1 VYLCL
6 ATSFPSWLV
15 KQPEKQSEKQSEK
28 SEKEK
33 QKSERRP
40 DSKDRERRRPD
51 SKDRERRR
59 GDDRDRGRER
69 DRDREREWD
78 RSRDKKKKKSSKKH
92 HGRHDRNDSSDRS
105 RSRSRS
111 ASRSPPRHRRHRSR
125 EARQPAKVEVPS
137 TFYYDRKGDEHNTA
151 YQSLY
156 AMDIPKYRRFGSGN
170 CIGLPKNFVIDVT
183 IKEPSTL
190 AKVSTRYMMNK
201 QFWKDLDRETVLFSS
216 LPKKDPAFSKASYIQ
231 LESDDSETESRFVN
245 LFASE
250 ESSTDSGLISTQFFT
265 SLFWS

>member
-1 VYLCL
+1 MYLCL

-15 KQPEKQSEKQSEK
+15 KQPEKQHDKQSEK
-28 SEKEK
+28 LAEKQEKEK
-33 QKSERRP
+33 QKHDRRS
-40 DSKDRERRRPD
+40 DSKDRGRRRED
-51 SKDRERRR
+51 E
-59 GDDRDRGRER
+59 
-69 DRDREREWD
+69 RDRERERDWDWD
-78 RSRDKKKKKSSKKH
+78 RDRDRHRDRSKEKKKKNSSKKH
-92 HGRHDRNDSSDRS
+92 HRRDSSGRS

-111 ASRSPPRHRRHRSR
+111 GSRSPPRHRRHRSR
-125 EARQPAKVEVPS
+125 ETRVPPKAEVS
-137 TFYYDRKGDEHNTA
+137 GTFYFDRKGDEHNTA

-156 AMDIPKYRRFGSGN
+156 AMDIPKYRRFGSGS

-190 AKVSTRYMMNK
+190 KKESTRYMMNK

-231 LESDDSETESRFVN
+231 LESDDSDTQSRFVN

-250 ESSTDSGLISTQFFT
+250 ESSSTDSG
-265 SLFWS
+265 